1 MRPGLFPAGRLD
13 KNTEGLVI
21 ITNDGAAAHR
31 WLSPRSHVEKEY
43 YFCCRPPVDKE
54 KMSRLLEGVD
64 IGDGR
69 DARCA
74 AVSAD
79 DGGGCGTITLT
90 EGRFHQIKRMFKAV
104 GSEITFLKRIS
115 FGGVKLDEA
124 LERGGYRYLSDE
136 EKNALK
142 V

>member
-1 MRPGLFPAGRLD
+1 
-13 KNTEGLVI
+13 
-21 ITNDGAAAHR
+21 
-31 WLSPRSHVEKEY
+31 
-43 YFCCRPPVDKE
+43 
-54 KMSRLLEGVD
+54 MSRLLEGVD

-74 AVSAD
+74 AVSAG

-104 GSEITFLKRIS
+104 DSEITFLKRIS

-136 EKNALK
+136 EKTALK